1 MVGKVSFKYR
11 FFQIPACGDEFLE
24 GEFNAFLES
33 KPVVDVRQEFV
44 EAESGA
50 QWCFSVRWRDGAV
63 AKDGPKRAKALVDYK
78 EILSPE
84 DFVTFSRLRDVRKEL
99 ARTEQVPAYAIFT
112 NEQLAEIAKVLPLS
126 ANALSK
132 IEGVGENRVKKY
144 GSQFLK
150 VLKEEANLQT
160 GDAKS

>member
-1 MVGKVSFKYR
+1 MGKVSFQYR

-24 GEFNAFLES
+24 GELNAFLGS

-50 QWCFSVRWRDGAV
+50 KWCFCVRWRDGAV
-63 AKDGPKRAKALVDYK
+63 AKDGPKRAKVLVDYK
-78 EILSPE
+78 ETLSPE
-84 DFVTFSRLRDVRKEL
+84 DFVTFARLRDIRKEL
-99 ARTEQVPAYAIFT
+99 AKTEQVPAYAIFT
-112 NEQLAEIAKVLPLS
+112 NEQLAAIAKALPVS

-132 IEGVGENRVKKY
+132 IEGVGDNRVEKY

-150 VLKEEANLQT
+150 VLKEEAKLQT

>member
-84 DFVTFSRLRDVRKEL
+84 DFVTFARLRDVRKEL
-99 ARTEQVPAYAIFT
+99 AKTEQVPAYAIFT
-112 NEQLAEIAKVLPLS
+112 NEQLAEIAKALPVS

-132 IEGVGENRVKKY
+132 IEGVGESRVEQY
-144 GSQFLK
+144 GGQFLK
-150 VLKEEANLQT
+150 VLKDEAKIRT
-160 GDAKS
+160 ADAKP